1 MQTIRL
7 KIDDKVYE
15 KILWFLSKFS
25 KEEVE
30 VITDNQDF
38 ISTQEYLQKELKEI
52 ESGKAVFYSQEELDN
67 RLNEAISKYENNL

>member
-30 VITDNQDF
+30 VITEDQDF

-52 ESGKAVFYSQEELDN
+52 ESGKAVFYSQEEMDN

>member
-25 KEEVE
+25 KDEVE
-30 VITDNQDF
+30 VITDDQDF